1 MDGDAV
7 SHKEP
12 EKGTDQ
18 SRYRFVATFADIS
31 AAFAILALLVY
42 ILGLIALGGPY
53 LQDLYSGRVYYV
65 AKTLASTH
73 SGEQG
78 HKTGAGP
85 RRCRVL
91 PRRMCVS
98 SKPLSRIAG

>member
-31 AAFAILALLVY
+31 AAFAILALFVY
-42 ILGLIALGGPY
+42 ILGLIALGVPIY
-53 LQDLYSGRVYYV
+53 RIYTQD
-65 AKTLASTH
+65 
-73 SGEQG
+73 
-78 HKTGAGP
+78 
-85 RRCRVL
+85 
-91 PRRMCVS
+91 VS
-98 SKPLSRIAG
+98 ITWQDPCFHALW